1 MALTGVS
8 VVVFFFAFED
18 VSYLITVYLNVA
30 YIWGTIVS
38 HAALGVALIGFAED
52 HCMGHVS

>member
-8 VVVFFFAFED
+8 VVVVFFAFED
-18 VSYLITVYLNVA
+18 VSYLITFYLNVA

-38 HAALGVALIGFAED
+38 HAALGVA
-52 HCMGHVS
+52 